1 LYEEKRQAEYCDIA
15 SLNQSYSTLNEFS
28 TSSPIFIC
36 VISYTGTS
44 EIPGITMAGANVDLL
59 KFTSAADSEFLYY
72 GYCKCINRVPV
83 TPDGKPTP
91 AIVTRSAL
99 LLTGIPFLIVDAGSK
114 IKPYIPYISFNVGSG
129 NNIKSHDAIDIGDV
143 KKAFDYGIVLG
154 KQLSKSNDLVVVG
167 ESVPG
172 GTTTALGVL
181 IALGI
186 DARFKMSSSM
196 PENPHVLKNDIVD
209 ECIKRVGISY
219 GGLKEDPFR
228 AISLFGDPMI
238 PSVAG
243 IAAGVMS
250 SKGRVMLAGGTQMCA
265 VVAILNSLHIPI
277 DNLCIGTTSYV
288 ARDRSS
294 NLVDLMKLIS
304 ADIPIYSSNLHMI
317 ESSKPGLR
325 AFAKGYVKEGVGSG
339 GVSITSMLKS
349 KGSIDGTILLKAIES
364 EYERALEN
372 ATIEP

>member
-15 SLNQSYSTLNEFS
+15 SLNQSCSRLNELS
-28 TSSPIFIC
+28 TSNPIFIC
-36 VISYTGTS
+36 VISYTATS
-44 EIPGITMAGANVDLL
+44 EIPGITMAGANGDLL

-72 GYCKCINRVPV
+72 GYCKCINGVPV

-129 NNIKSHDAIDIGDV
+129 NNIKIHDAIDIGDV
-143 KKAFDYGIVLG
+143 KKAYDYGIVLG

-167 ESVPG
+167 ESIPG

-186 DARFKMSSSM
+186 DAKFKMSSSM
-196 PENPHVLKNDIVD
+196 PENPHDLKNDIVD
-209 ECIKRVGISY
+209 ECMKRVGIGY
-219 GGLKEDPFR
+219 GGLKDDPFK

-243 IAAGVMS
+243 IAAGVMIS
-250 SKGRVMLAGGTQMCA
+250 GGRVMLAGGTQMSA
-265 VVAILNSLHIPI
+265 VVAILNSLRIPT

-294 NLVDLMKLIS
+294 NLVDLMNLCRH
-304 ADIPIYSSNLHMI
+304 SNLFVEPSYDRI
-317 ESSKPGLR
+317 QQTWVTGLR
-325 AFAKGYVKEGVGSG
+325 KRLCKRRRRIRRRFDYF
-339 GVSITSMLKS
+339 
-349 KGSIDGTILLKAIES
+349 
-364 EYERALEN
+364 N
-372 ATIEP
+372 A

>member
-1 LYEEKRQAEYCDIA
+1 MYEEKRQAEYCDIA
-15 SLNQSYSTLNEFS
+15 SLNQSCSRLNELS
-28 TSSPIFIC
+28 TSNPIFIC
-36 VISYTGTS
+36 VISYTATS
-44 EIPGITMAGANVDLL
+44 EIPGITMAGANGDLL

-72 GYCKCINRVPV
+72 GYCKCINGVPV

-129 NNIKSHDAIDIGDV
+129 NNIKIHDAIDIGDV
-143 KKAFDYGIVLG
+143 KKAYDYGIVLG

-167 ESVPG
+167 ESIPG

-186 DARFKMSSSM
+186 DAKFKMSSSM
-196 PENPHVLKNDIVD
+196 PENPHDLKNDIVD
-209 ECIKRVGISY
+209 ECMKRVGIGY
-219 GGLKEDPFR
+219 GGLKDDPFK

-243 IAAGVMS
+243 IAAGVMIS
-250 SKGRVMLAGGTQMCA
+250 GGRVMLAGGTQMSA
-265 VVAILNSLHIPI
+265 VVAILNSLRIPT

-294 NLVDLMKLIS
+294 NLVDLMNLIC

-339 GVSITSMLKS
+339 GVSITSMLRS
-349 KGSIDGTILLKAIES
+349 KGSIDGSILLKAIEH
-364 EYERALEN
+364 EYDSALDK
-372 ATIEP
+372 ALIEP